1 MAAKKKTTINPRQK
15 RFLRGLG
22 HHLQV
27 KAMLG
32 KEGFTDQVIKSINE
46 VVDAHELVK
55 VRVQDNFPHDR
66 KEAGP
71 MLAAESG
78 TAHSGLDLTPR
89 FGLCLQQHAG
99 NSALVG
105 TIPSA
110 YEAGFWSHFD
120 RKPASGFLR
129 SELESRLL
137 SVRNSRN
144 LTYGCRL

>member
-27 KAMLG
+27 NAMLG

-78 TAHSGLDLTPR
+78 TALVQVIGRTILIYRGNPDLPKEQRLDLP
-89 FGLCLQQHAG
+89 
-99 NSALVG
+99 
-105 TIPSA
+105 
-110 YEAGFWSHFD
+110 
-120 RKPASGFLR
+120 K
-129 SELESRLL
+129 
-137 SVRNSRN
+137 
-144 LTYGCRL
+144 